1 MDVLLNIALEAL
13 DLAIEKSGNKVLIH
27 AYNLIREEKKCL
39 SKAKPIQK
47 QN

>member
-39 SKAKPIQK
+39 SKAKQIQK
-47 QN
+47 RN

>member
-27 AYNLIREEKKCL
+27 AYNLIREEKKRL
-39 SKAKPIQK
+39 SKAKQIQK
-47 QN
+47 RN